1 MSLSVD
7 DCTSAIARYSTALG
21 DAARGNLDARVEH
34 CPEWSVADLVHHVT
48 DVHWFWRTIAAETL
62 DAPPE
67 DDSHPPRAEDDR
79 LVNVFEAGA
88 REIVDVL
95 AGADQSAACWTWY
108 PSQQDVAF
116 ITRHQVQEAMVH
128 AWDAANAA
136 GRPLDLEPRL
146 AADSIDEFLT
156 TSLAEEDDARS
167 GDFPPFEATICLR
180 ATDTGDAWTLTDG
193 GVPGS
198 LVMIRGGTE
207 GVPTLTAPAGDLL
220 LWIYQ
225 RRDAVPGDVP
235 ADVVD
240 RFRRLSGTD

>member
-7 DCTSAIARYSTALG
+7 ECTSAIARYSTALA

-34 CPEWSVADLVHHVT
+34 CPGWSVADLVDHLT
-48 DVHWFWRTIAAETL
+48 ETHWMWRTIAAERL
-62 DAPPE
+62 DGPPDE
-67 DDSHPPRAEDDR
+67 GRRPARVPDDE
-79 LVNVFEAGA
+79 LVATFEAGA

-95 AGADQSAACWTWY
+95 ATADQSAACWTWY
-108 PSQQDVAF
+108 PSQHDVAF
-116 ITRHQVQEAMVH
+116 ITRHQVQEVMVH
-128 AWDAANAA
+128 AWDAAHAA
-136 GRPLDLEPRL
+136 GRDLDLDPRL
-146 AADSIDEFLT
+146 AADSVDEFLT

-180 ATDTGDAWTLTDG
+180 STDTGDAWTLTDG

-198 LVMIRGGTE
+198 LVMSRGATE

-220 LWIYQ
+220 LWVYQ
-225 RRDAVPGDVP
+225 RREELPGDVP
-235 ADVVD
+235 ADVVG

>member
-7 DCTSAIARYSTALG
+7 DCTTAIARYSSALA

-34 CPEWSVADLVHHVT
+34 CPEWSVADLVSHVT
-48 DVHWFWRTIAAETL
+48 EVHWFWGTVAAETL

-67 DDSHPPRAEDDR
+67 ESRRPERAPDER
-79 LVNVFEAGA
+79 LVDVFEEGA
-88 REIVDVL
+88 RRIVEVL
-95 AGADQSAACWTWY
+95 AVADQSAACWTWY

-136 GRPLDLEPRL
+136 GRPLDLDPVL
-146 AADSIDEFLT
+146 AADCVDEFLT

-167 GDFPPFEATICLR
+167 GDFPPFEATIALH

-198 LVMIRGGTE
+198 LVMSRGATD
-207 GVPTLTAPAGDLL
+207 GVPALRAPAGDLL

-225 RRDAVPGDVP
+225 RTDDVPGDVP
-235 ADVVD
+235 AEVVS
-240 RFRRLSGTD
+240 RFRRLTGTD